1 MDNIDAIMQAVR
13 GIDAVIPTG
22 VENWRKVNDGWRPP
36 LPEHALPATKFWED
50 TDMQGVNKNYCAID
64 GPNRKFVCAPSGVRA
79 PVDGQVGGTFKA
91 RRACRVKAY
100 DTLTQELKAEATLAP
115 EQTFTLPGRP
125 DSMRAYVVV
134 GELI

>member
-1 MDNIDAIMQAVR
+1 MTA
-13 GIDAVIPTG
+13 
-22 VENWRKVNDGWRPP
+22 
-36 LPEHALPATKFWED
+36 PASRVTV
-50 TDMQGVNKNYCAID
+50 MHGVNKNYCAVD

-91 RRACRVKAY
+91 RFACKVKAY

-115 EQTFTLPGRP
+115 DQTFTLPGRT
-125 DSMRAYVVV
+125 DSMCAYIVV